1 MFNFRSKK
9 GQVARAQKREQER
22 IIGIVRDQILQL
34 LLAEC
39 ENVMELS
46 RRIEAVSKATEVNIT
61 KRVIDFKES
70 LKAKKFGELEVKA
83 LEGRGD
89 KLEQKI
95 IELLKDES
103 LKVVDEIATRFPQV
117 IQACIQKEMMER
129 KPNSLK
135 IEL

>member
-1 MFNFRSKK
+1 
-9 GQVARAQKREQER
+9 
-22 IIGIVRDQILQL
+22 
-34 LLAEC
+34 
-39 ENVMELS
+39 MELS